1 MPTPP
6 RRALLYG
13 GPLTTAVLAH
23 VFLGEHV
30 TPQFIGGALVVI
42 SGVVLAQLRAP
53 RTAAEV
59 PPEPA

>member
-1 MPTPP
+1 
-6 RRALLYG
+6 
-13 GPLTTAVLAH
+13 
-23 VFLGEHV
+23 
-30 TPQFIGGALVVI
+30 VVI